1 VSIIMYAVMDSLDDS
16 KLTMERG
23 NGHLDNGH
31 ASNMG
36 NIDHQSESC
45 AGSGAAGAPLRTPQ
59 L

>member
-1 VSIIMYAVMDSLDDS
+1 MYAVMDSLDDS

-31 ASNMG
+31 ALNMG
-36 NIDHQSESC
+36 NIDHESDSC
-45 AGSGAAGAPLRTPQ
+45 AASGAAGAALRAPQ

>member
-1 VSIIMYAVMDSLDDS
+1 MYAVMDSLDDS